1 MLARSLGIQQQ
12 MTIASIEP
20 NQPTD
25 SRALTES
32 GEAPK
37 SVAWTQHLWRQLLSW
52 TICAALASGGLGL
65 LADGVR
71 LAWARAPLRIVL
83 AGALCSP
90 ALAIL
95 LSLFAGP
102 VLALV
107 SAAGAWLARG
117 GVLRKAL
124 SPLPVALL
132 AGLAA
137 FTITQVRHH
146 QDTTMRNL
154 LIGATTVALLT
165 IAFACARSAPR
176 MVRLFAVAFG
186 ISAFLLDALVPRWY
200 YREIHD
206 LLGLVTVAGG
216 LAILSPLRRRLLQK
230 SLSRRFGV
238 TLILALVLAIAVVK
252 VVDVAAP
259 GWRAQSERC
268 ALYGPALARAGR
280 ALVDFDRDG
289 FSPVF
294 WGGDCDDF
302 DAHRNP
308 LASDG
313 PGKGDANCNGVDPPA
328 APTDAQRGLL
338 PAAGDANLGP
348 QAIDL
353 VVLAT
358 VDALRA
364 DSLVPSL
371 MPHLVAAS
379 AGGVLFERAYSS
391 GTRTSVTLPLVQTGS
406 RKGLPLG
413 KRLASAGV
421 ATSIVVADAGMEG
434 LDAMA
439 PSFERVVT
447 PTKGRWPGVD
457 ATDRALRLIDEVGS
471 RRHYLWVHYYDAHT
485 PYPAAANPPFP
496 VPVGLHSSY
505 ARYAA
510 GVVAADLALGKLLDG
525 LSQRGRLARALIIV
539 GSDHGES
546 FGEHGMLFH
555 AASAYEP
562 VVRIPL
568 VLLAPGIAPIRYRH
582 LVCHGDVFPTILGAL
597 GMAQDEDESYGR
609 SWLRLRTA
617 PDLPLH
623 GFVFVRSAQAASGG
637 DVMSPLL
644 AIVDDRYKLI
654 KTVEDSLVQL
664 FDVVDDPGEKVD
676 LLHRLPAVARRLE
689 LSLETY
695 RDVIGYPADED
706 LADLKTFG
714 ERRLDP
720 DGNVF

>member
-1 MLARSLGIQQQ
+1 

-20 NQPTD
+20 KQPSD
-25 SRALTES
+25 LRAL
-32 GEAPK
+32 PK
-37 SVAWTQHLWRQLLSW
+37 SLEWMQRLCRQLLSW
-52 TICAALASGGLGL
+52 TICTALAAGGLGL

-71 LAWARAPLRIVL
+71 LAWARAPMRIVL
-83 AGALCSP
+83 AGALCSS

-95 LSLFAGP
+95 LSLLAGP
-102 VLALV
+102 VLALL
-107 SAAGAWLARG
+107 SATSAWLLRG

-132 AGLAA
+132 AGLTS

-146 QDTTMRNL
+146 QDATMRNL
-154 LIGATTVALLT
+154 LIGATTMALLT

-176 MVRLFAVAFG
+176 LVRLFAVAFG
-186 ISAFLLDALVPRWY
+186 IAAFLIDALVPRWY

-206 LLGLVTVAGG
+206 LLGVLTVAGG
-216 LAILSPLRRRLLQK
+216 LAILSPLRRRLLRK
-230 SLSRRFGV
+230 SLSRPFGV
-238 TLILALVLAIAVVK
+238 ALILTLVLAIAVVK

-259 GWRAQSERC
+259 GWRAQSERH

-308 LASDG
+308 LAADG

-328 APTDAQRGLL
+328 APTESQRGLL
-338 PAAGDANLGP
+338 PAAGDANLDA

-371 MPHLVAAS
+371 MPHLLAAS
-379 AGGVLFERAYSS
+379 AGGVFFERAYSS

-406 RKGLPLG
+406 RKGLSLG

-421 ATSIVVADAGMEG
+421 ATSIVVADASMEG
-434 LDAMA
+434 LNAIA

-447 PTKGRWPGVD
+447 PPKGRWPGTD

-485 PYPAAANPPFP
+485 PYPAASNPPFP
-496 VPVGLHSSY
+496 VPAGRHSSY

-525 LSQRGRLARALIIV
+525 LVQRGRLARALVIV

-568 VLLAPGIAPIRYRH
+568 VLLAPGIGPIRYPH
-582 LVCHGDVFPTILGAL
+582 LVCHADILPTILGAF
-597 GMAQDEDESYGR
+597 GMAKNDDETYGR
-609 SWLRLRTA
+609 SWLRLGTA
-617 PDLPLH
+617 PSLPLH
-623 GFVFVRSAQAASGG
+623 GFVFIRSAQAASGS

-644 AIVDDRYKLI
+644 AIVDHRYKLI
-654 KTVEDSLVQL
+654 KTIEDSLVQL
-664 FDVVDDPGEKVD
+664 FDVVDDPGEQVD

>member
-1 MLARSLGIQQQ
+1 

-20 NQPTD
+20 KQPSD
-25 SRALTES
+25 LRAL
-32 GEAPK
+32 PK
-37 SVAWTQHLWRQLLSW
+37 SLEWMQRLCRQLMSW
-52 TICAALASGGLGL
+52 TICAALAAGGLGL

-71 LAWARAPLRIVL
+71 LAWARAPMRIVL
-83 AGALCSP
+83 AGALCSS

-95 LSLFAGP
+95 LSLLAGP
-102 VLALV
+102 VLALL
-107 SAAGAWLARG
+107 SATSAWLLRG

-132 AGLAA
+132 AGLTS

-146 QDTTMRNL
+146 QDATMRNL
-154 LIGATTVALLT
+154 LIGATTMALLT

-176 MVRLFAVAFG
+176 LVRLFAVAFG
-186 ISAFLLDALVPRWY
+186 IAAFLIDALVPRWY

-206 LLGLVTVAGG
+206 LLGVLTVAGG
-216 LAILSPLRRRLLQK
+216 LAILSPLRRRLLRK
-230 SLSRRFGV
+230 SLSRPFGV
-238 TLILALVLAIAVVK
+238 ALILTLVLAIAVVK

-259 GWRAQSERC
+259 GWRAQSERH

-308 LASDG
+308 LAADG

-328 APTDAQRGLL
+328 APTDSQRGLL
-338 PAAGDANLGP
+338 PAAGDANLDA

-371 MPHLVAAS
+371 MPHLLAAS
-379 AGGVLFERAYSS
+379 AGGVFFERAYSS

-406 RKGLPLG
+406 RKGLSLG

-421 ATSIVVADAGMEG
+421 ATSIVVADASMEG
-434 LDAMA
+434 LNAIA

-447 PTKGRWPGVD
+447 PPKGRWPGTD

-485 PYPAAANPPFP
+485 PYPAASNPPFP
-496 VPVGLHSSY
+496 VPAGRHSSY

-525 LSQRGRLARALIIV
+525 LVQRGRLARALVIV

-568 VLLAPGIAPIRYRH
+568 VLLAPGIGPIRYPH
-582 LVCHGDVFPTILGAL
+582 LVCHADILPTILGAF
-597 GMAQDEDESYGR
+597 GMAKNDDETYGR
-609 SWLRLRTA
+609 SWLRLGTA
-617 PDLPLH
+617 PSLHLH
-623 GFVFVRSAQAASGG
+623 GFVFIRSAQAASGG

-644 AIVDDRYKLI
+644 AIVDHRYKLI
-654 KTVEDSLVQL
+654 KTIEDSLVQL
-664 FDVVDDPGEKVD
+664 FDVVDDPGEQVD

>member
-1 MLARSLGIQQQ
+1 

-20 NQPTD
+20 KQPSD
-25 SRALTES
+25 LRAL
-32 GEAPK
+32 PK
-37 SVAWTQHLWRQLLSW
+37 SLEWMQRLCRQLLSW
-52 TICAALASGGLGL
+52 TICAALAAGGLGL

-71 LAWARAPLRIVL
+71 LAWARAPMRIVL
-83 AGALCSP
+83 AGALCSS

-95 LSLFAGP
+95 LSLLAGP
-102 VLALV
+102 VLALL
-107 SAAGAWLARG
+107 SATSAWLLRG

-132 AGLAA
+132 AGLTS

-146 QDTTMRNL
+146 QDATMRNL
-154 LIGATTVALLT
+154 LIGATTMALLT

-176 MVRLFAVAFG
+176 LVRLFAVAFG
-186 ISAFLLDALVPRWY
+186 IAAFLIDALVPRWY

-206 LLGLVTVAGG
+206 LLGVLTVAGG
-216 LAILSPLRRRLLQK
+216 LAILSPLRRRLLRK
-230 SLSRRFGV
+230 SLSRPFGV
-238 TLILALVLAIAVVK
+238 ALILTLVLAIAVVK

-259 GWRAQSERC
+259 GWRAQSERH

-308 LASDG
+308 LAADG

-328 APTDAQRGLL
+328 APTESQRGLL
-338 PAAGDANLGP
+338 PAAGDANLDA

-371 MPHLVAAS
+371 MPHLLAAS
-379 AGGVLFERAYSS
+379 AGGVFFERAYSS

-406 RKGLPLG
+406 RKGLSLG

-421 ATSIVVADAGMEG
+421 ATSIVVADASMEG
-434 LDAMA
+434 LNAIA

-447 PTKGRWPGVD
+447 PPKGRWPGTD

-485 PYPAAANPPFP
+485 PYPAASNPPFP
-496 VPVGLHSSY
+496 VPAGRHSSY

-525 LSQRGRLARALIIV
+525 LVQRGRLARALVIV

-568 VLLAPGIAPIRYRH
+568 VLLAPGIGPIRYPH
-582 LVCHGDVFPTILGAL
+582 LVCHADILPTILGAF
-597 GMAQDEDESYGR
+597 GMAKNDDETYGR
-609 SWLRLRTA
+609 SWLRLGTA
-617 PDLPLH
+617 PSLPLH
-623 GFVFVRSAQAASGG
+623 GFVFIRSAQAASGS

-644 AIVDDRYKLI
+644 AIVDHRYKLI
-654 KTVEDSLVQL
+654 KTIEDSLVQL
-664 FDVVDDPGEKVD
+664 FDVVDDPGEQVD

>member
-1 MLARSLGIQQQ
+1 M
-12 MTIASIEP
+12 
-20 NQPTD
+20 
-25 SRALTES
+25 
-32 GEAPK
+32 
-37 SVAWTQHLWRQLLSW
+37 
-52 TICAALASGGLGL
+52 
-65 LADGVR
+65 
-71 LAWARAPLRIVL
+71 
-83 AGALCSP
+83 
-90 ALAIL
+90 
-95 LSLFAGP
+95 
-102 VLALV
+102 
-107 SAAGAWLARG
+107 
-117 GVLRKAL
+117 
-124 SPLPVALL
+124 
-132 AGLAA
+132 
-137 FTITQVRHH
+137 
-146 QDTTMRNL
+146 
-154 LIGATTVALLT
+154 
-165 IAFACARSAPR
+165 
-176 MVRLFAVAFG
+176 
-186 ISAFLLDALVPRWY
+186 
-200 YREIHD
+200 
-206 LLGLVTVAGG
+206 
-216 LAILSPLRRRLLQK
+216 
-230 SLSRRFGV
+230 
-238 TLILALVLAIAVVK
+238 
-252 VVDVAAP
+252 
-259 GWRAQSERC
+259 
-268 ALYGPALARAGR
+268 ARAGR

-308 LASDG
+308 LAADG

-328 APTDAQRGLL
+328 APTDSQRGLL
-338 PAAGDANLGP
+338 PAAGDANLDA

-371 MPHLVAAS
+371 MPHLLAAS
-379 AGGVLFERAYSS
+379 AGGVFFERAYSS

-406 RKGLPLG
+406 RKGLSLG

-421 ATSIVVADAGMEG
+421 ATSIVVADASMEG
-434 LDAMA
+434 LNAIA

-447 PTKGRWPGVD
+447 PPKGRWPGTD

-496 VPVGLHSSY
+496 VPAGRHSSY

-525 LSQRGRLARALIIV
+525 LAQRGRLARALVIV

-568 VLLAPGIAPIRYRH
+568 VLLAPGIGPIRYPH
-582 LVCHGDVFPTILGAL
+582 LVCHADILPTILGAF
-597 GMAQDEDESYGR
+597 GMAKNDDETYGR
-609 SWLRLRTA
+609 SWLRLGTA
-617 PDLPLH
+617 PSLPLH
-623 GFVFVRSAQAASGG
+623 GFVFIRSAQAASGG

-644 AIVDDRYKLI
+644 AIVDHRYKLI
-654 KTVEDSLVQL
+654 KTIEDSLVQL
-664 FDVVDDPGEKVD
+664 FDVVDDPGEQVD

>member
-1 MLARSLGIQQQ
+1 
-12 MTIASIEP
+12 MTVASIEP
-20 NQPTD
+20 KQPSD
-25 SRALTES
+25 LRAL
-32 GEAPK
+32 PK
-37 SVAWTQHLWRQLLSW
+37 SLEWMQRLCRQLLSW
-52 TICAALASGGLGL
+52 TICAALAAGGLGL

-71 LAWARAPLRIVL
+71 LAWARAPMRIVL
-83 AGALCSP
+83 AGALCSS

-95 LSLFAGP
+95 LSLLAGP
-102 VLALV
+102 VLALL
-107 SAAGAWLARG
+107 SATSAWLLRG

-132 AGLAA
+132 AGLTS

-146 QDTTMRNL
+146 QDATMRNL
-154 LIGATTVALLT
+154 LIGATTMALLT

-176 MVRLFAVAFG
+176 LVRLFAVAFG
-186 ISAFLLDALVPRWY
+186 IAAFLIDALVPRWY

-206 LLGLVTVAGG
+206 LLGVLTVAGG
-216 LAILSPLRRRLLQK
+216 LAILSPLRRRLLRK
-230 SLSRRFGV
+230 SLSRPFGV
-238 TLILALVLAIAVVK
+238 ALILTLVLAIAVVK

-259 GWRAQSERC
+259 GWRAQSERH

-308 LASDG
+308 LAADG

-328 APTDAQRGLL
+328 APTESQRGLL
-338 PAAGDANLGP
+338 PAAGDANLDA

-371 MPHLVAAS
+371 MPHLLAAS
-379 AGGVLFERAYSS
+379 AGGVFFERAYSS

-406 RKGLPLG
+406 RKGLSLG

-421 ATSIVVADAGMEG
+421 ATSIVVADASMEG
-434 LDAMA
+434 LNAIA

-447 PTKGRWPGVD
+447 PPKGRWPGTD

-485 PYPAAANPPFP
+485 PYPAASNPPFP
-496 VPVGLHSSY
+496 VPAGRHSSY

-510 GVVAADLALGKLLDG
+510 GVVAADLAVGKLLDG
-525 LSQRGRLARALIIV
+525 LVQRGRLARALVIV

-568 VLLAPGIAPIRYRH
+568 VLLAPGIGPIRYPH
-582 LVCHGDVFPTILGAL
+582 LVCHADILPTILGAF
-597 GMAQDEDESYGR
+597 GMAKNDDETYGR
-609 SWLRLRTA
+609 SWLRLGTA
-617 PDLPLH
+617 PSLPLH
-623 GFVFVRSAQAASGG
+623 GFVFIRSAQAASGS

-644 AIVDDRYKLI
+644 AIVDHRYKLI
-654 KTVEDSLVQL
+654 KTIEDSLVQL
-664 FDVVDDPGEKVD
+664 FDVVDDPGEQVD

>member
-1 MLARSLGIQQQ
+1 

-20 NQPTD
+20 KQPSD
-25 SRALTES
+25 LRAL
-32 GEAPK
+32 PK
-37 SVAWTQHLWRQLLSW
+37 SLEWMQRLCRQLLSW
-52 TICAALASGGLGL
+52 TICTALAAGGLGL

-71 LAWARAPLRIVL
+71 LAWARAPMRIVL
-83 AGALCSP
+83 AGALCSS

-95 LSLFAGP
+95 LSLLAGP
-102 VLALV
+102 VLALL
-107 SAAGAWLARG
+107 SATSAWLLRG

-132 AGLAA
+132 AGLTS

-146 QDTTMRNL
+146 QDATMRNL
-154 LIGATTVALLT
+154 LIGATTMALLT

-176 MVRLFAVAFG
+176 LVRLFAVAFG
-186 ISAFLLDALVPRWY
+186 IAAFLIDALVPRWY

-206 LLGLVTVAGG
+206 LLGVLTVAGG
-216 LAILSPLRRRLLQK
+216 LAILSPLRRRLLRK
-230 SLSRRFGV
+230 SLSRPFGV
-238 TLILALVLAIAVVK
+238 ALILTLVLAIAVVK

-259 GWRAQSERC
+259 GWRAQSERH

-308 LASDG
+308 LAADG

-328 APTDAQRGLL
+328 APTESQRGLL
-338 PAAGDANLGP
+338 PAAGDANLDA

-371 MPHLVAAS
+371 MPHLLAAS
-379 AGGVLFERAYSS
+379 AGGVFFERAYSS

-406 RKGLPLG
+406 RKGLSLG

-421 ATSIVVADAGMEG
+421 ATSIVVADASMEG
-434 LDAMA
+434 LNAIA

-447 PTKGRWPGVD
+447 PPKGRWPGTD

-485 PYPAAANPPFP
+485 PYPAASNPPFP
-496 VPVGLHSSY
+496 VPAGRHSSY

-525 LSQRGRLARALIIV
+525 LVQRGRLARALVIV

-568 VLLAPGIAPIRYRH
+568 VLLAPGIGPIRYPH
-582 LVCHGDVFPTILGAL
+582 LVCHADILPTILGAF
-597 GMAQDEDESYGR
+597 GMAKNDDETYGR
-609 SWLRLRTA
+609 SWLRLGTA
-617 PDLPLH
+617 PSLPLH
-623 GFVFVRSAQAASGG
+623 GFVFIRSAQAASGG

-644 AIVDDRYKLI
+644 AIVDHRYKLI
-654 KTVEDSLVQL
+654 KTIEDSLVQL
-664 FDVVDDPGEKVD
+664 FDVVDDPGEQVD

>member
-1 MLARSLGIQQQ
+1 

-20 NQPTD
+20 KQPSD
-25 SRALTES
+25 LRAL
-32 GEAPK
+32 PK
-37 SVAWTQHLWRQLLSW
+37 SLEWMQRLCRQLLSW
-52 TICAALASGGLGL
+52 TICAALAAGGLGL

-71 LAWARAPLRIVL
+71 LAWARAPMRIVL
-83 AGALCSP
+83 AGALCSS

-95 LSLFAGP
+95 LSLLAGP
-102 VLALV
+102 VLALL
-107 SAAGAWLARG
+107 SATSAWLLRG

-132 AGLAA
+132 AGLTS

-146 QDTTMRNL
+146 QDATMRNL
-154 LIGATTVALLT
+154 LIGATTMALLT

-176 MVRLFAVAFG
+176 LVRLFAVAFG
-186 ISAFLLDALVPRWY
+186 IAAFLIDALVPRWY

-206 LLGLVTVAGG
+206 LLGVLTVAGG
-216 LAILSPLRRRLLQK
+216 LAILSPLRRRLLRK
-230 SLSRRFGV
+230 SLSRPFGV
-238 TLILALVLAIAVVK
+238 ALILTLVLAIAVVK

-259 GWRAQSERC
+259 GWRAQSERH

-308 LASDG
+308 LAADG

-328 APTDAQRGLL
+328 APTESQRGLL
-338 PAAGDANLGP
+338 PAAGDANLDA

-371 MPHLVAAS
+371 MPHLLAAS
-379 AGGVLFERAYSS
+379 AGGVFFERAYSS

-406 RKGLPLG
+406 RKGLSLG

-421 ATSIVVADAGMEG
+421 ATSIVVADASMEG
-434 LDAMA
+434 LNAIA

-447 PTKGRWPGVD
+447 PPKGRWPGTD

-485 PYPAAANPPFP
+485 PYPAASNPPFP
-496 VPVGLHSSY
+496 VPAGRHSSY

-510 GVVAADLALGKLLDG
+510 GVVAADLAVGKLLDG
-525 LSQRGRLARALIIV
+525 LVQRGRLARALVIV

-568 VLLAPGIAPIRYRH
+568 VLLAPGIGPIRYPH
-582 LVCHGDVFPTILGAL
+582 LVCHADILPTILGAF
-597 GMAQDEDESYGR
+597 GMAKNDDETYGR
-609 SWLRLRTA
+609 SWLRLGTA
-617 PDLPLH
+617 PSLPLH
-623 GFVFVRSAQAASGG
+623 GFVFIRSAQAASGS

-644 AIVDDRYKLI
+644 AIVDHRYKLI
-654 KTVEDSLVQL
+654 KTIEDSLVQL
-664 FDVVDDPGEKVD
+664 FDVVDDPGEQVD

>member
-1 MLARSLGIQQQ
+1 

-20 NQPTD
+20 KQPSD
-25 SRALTES
+25 LRAL
-32 GEAPK
+32 PK
-37 SVAWTQHLWRQLLSW
+37 SLEWMQRLCRQLLSW
-52 TICAALASGGLGL
+52 TICTALAAGGLGL

-71 LAWARAPLRIVL
+71 LAWARAPMRIVL
-83 AGALCSP
+83 AGALCSS

-95 LSLFAGP
+95 LSLLAGP
-102 VLALV
+102 VLALL
-107 SAAGAWLARG
+107 SATSAWLLRG

-132 AGLAA
+132 AGLTS

-146 QDTTMRNL
+146 QDATMRNL
-154 LIGATTVALLT
+154 LIGATTMALLT

-176 MVRLFAVAFG
+176 LVRLFAVAFG
-186 ISAFLLDALVPRWY
+186 IAAFLIDALVPRWY

-206 LLGLVTVAGG
+206 LLGVLTVAGG
-216 LAILSPLRRRLLQK
+216 LAILSPLRRRLLRK
-230 SLSRRFGV
+230 SLSRPFGV
-238 TLILALVLAIAVVK
+238 ALILTLVLAIAVVK

-259 GWRAQSERC
+259 GWRAQSERH

-308 LASDG
+308 LAADG

-328 APTDAQRGLL
+328 APTESQRGLL
-338 PAAGDANLGP
+338 PAAGDANLDA

-371 MPHLVAAS
+371 MPHLLAAS
-379 AGGVLFERAYSS
+379 AGGVFFERAYSS

-406 RKGLPLG
+406 RKGLSLG

-421 ATSIVVADAGMEG
+421 ATSIVVADASMEG
-434 LDAMA
+434 LNAIA

-447 PTKGRWPGVD
+447 PPKGRWPGTD

-485 PYPAAANPPFP
+485 PYPAASNPPFP
-496 VPVGLHSSY
+496 VPAGRHSSY

-510 GVVAADLALGKLLDG
+510 GVVAADLALGKLFDG
-525 LSQRGRLARALIIV
+525 LVQRGRLARALVIV

-568 VLLAPGIAPIRYRH
+568 VLLAPGIGPIRYPH
-582 LVCHGDVFPTILGAL
+582 LVCHADILPTILGAF
-597 GMAQDEDESYGR
+597 GMAKNDDETYGR
-609 SWLRLRTA
+609 SWLRLGTA
-617 PDLPLH
+617 PSLPLH
-623 GFVFVRSAQAASGG
+623 GFVFIRSAQAASGG

-644 AIVDDRYKLI
+644 AIVDHRYKLI
-654 KTVEDSLVQL
+654 KTIEDSLVQL
-664 FDVVDDPGEKVD
+664 FDVVDDPGEQVD